1 MKKKVLGKSMRMVAF
16 NKHSDSDNRGLK
28 SQKAKMVYL
37 FTDPASLYDLG
48 KFLINCSV
56 EMKLGGPFHRH
67 FRDFKADWDSN
78 LIDMV
83 VERQEPAPKK

>member
-1 MKKKVLGKSMRMVAF
+1 MRMVAV

-37 FTDPASLYDLG
+37 FADPASLHDLG

-56 EMKLGGPFHRH
+56 EMKFGGPFHRH
-67 FRDFKADWDSN
+67 FRDFKADWDSKQ
-78 LIDMV
+78 IDVV
-83 VERQEPAPKK
+83 VERQEPEKKK